1 MSRYR
6 PGDIIEDY
14 CVRCKRLM
22 NHFVISTAG
31 NAPAKVRCRTCQED
45 HDYRQEQRRLPNL
58 SPMAATIARRVVEQR
73 LRMES
78 ARAELA
84 RRVLE
89 TLAHGYPV
97 PLNDAIQL
105 RNWAVHPKDIL
116 LPLAEIARGIL
127 DQEENPNANPA
138 ENG

>member
-22 NHFVISTAG
+22 DHSVISTAG
-31 NAPAKVRCRTCQED
+31 NAPAKVRCRICQED

-58 SPMAATIARRVVEQR
+58 SPMAATVARRVVEQR

-89 TLAHGYPV
+89 MLAHGYPV

>member
-1 MSRYR
+1 MDHS
-6 PGDIIEDY
+6 
-14 CVRCKRLM
+14 
-22 NHFVISTAG
+22 VISTG
-31 NAPAKVRCRTCQED
+31 NASATVRCRTCQED
-45 HDYRQEQRRLPNL
+45 HNYGQEQRRLPNL
-58 SPMAATIARRVVEQR
+58 SPMAGTVAQRVVEQR

-78 ARAELA
+78 ARVELA

-97 PLNDAIQL
+97 PLNDDIQL

-138 ENG
+138 ENGY